1 MLSRFLGNDTFGHQ
15 DADSHAQFEPG
26 PLFFQAGGCQV
37 DRDSFWGKREADIFQ
52 GRTNS
57 VPAFLDGCIRQAD
70 DGKLRKA
77 ATDIDFDLDQMGV
90 QSKQPGTKD
99 FSKHG
104 GLWGKVEQN
113 VERTAII
120 VVGFA
125 GFQLSGLFQRA

>member
-26 PLFFQAGGCQV
+26 PLFFQAGRCQV
-37 DRDSFWGKREADIFQ
+37 DRDSFWGKREADIFE

-57 VPAFLDGCIRQAD
+57 VPAFPDGCIRQAD

-90 QSKQPGTKD
+90 QSEESGTED
-99 FSKHG
+99 LCEHG
-104 GLWGKVEQN
+104 CLCGEG
-113 VERTAII
+113 
-120 VVGFA
+120 
-125 GFQLSGLFQRA
+125 